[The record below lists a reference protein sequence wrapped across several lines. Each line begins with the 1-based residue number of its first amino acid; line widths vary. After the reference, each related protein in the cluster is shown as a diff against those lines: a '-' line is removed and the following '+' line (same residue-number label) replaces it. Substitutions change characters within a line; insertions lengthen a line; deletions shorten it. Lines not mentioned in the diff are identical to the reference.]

1 MYAFALLLGPL
12 FVHIF
17 GAILCLTFS
26 AGMHLFDAYSEK
38 LQTFL
43 TRLDY
48 GGIALLIA
56 GSAFPPV
63 VYGFACNPIPKYT
76 YITIISLVC
85 GSSFILT
92 LLPGTDS
99 PKYRNL
105 RGFFFILV
113 GIMK

>member
-1 MYAFALLLGPL
+1 MYILTYLLGPL
-12 FVHIF
+12 FVHMF
-17 GAILCLTFS
+17 GAILCLAFS

-56 GSAFPPV
+56 GSTFPPV
-63 VYGFACNPIPKYT
+63 VYGFACNPIPKYI
-76 YITIISLVC
+76 YITIISLAC
-85 GSSFILT
+85 GTSFILT
-92 LLPGTDS
+92 LLPGTES

-105 RGFFFILV
+105 RGFLFILV
-113 GIMK
+113 GIK